1 MDKKAKLE
9 ADLRALTQKRR
20 MTDEELWELRAEV
33 ARLEFFIDAE
43 EERLKDEASLPA
55 RKASLEARL
64 RMLRGSLEA
73 RLRMLRGQKK

>member
-9 ADLRALTQKRR
+9 TALSALTQKRR
-20 MTDEELWELRAEV
+20 MTDEKLWELRAEV

-55 RKASLEARL
+55 KKSSLEARL
-64 RMLRGSLEA
+64 RMLRGAKIKWSC
-73 RLRMLRGQKK
+73 